1 MASSSS
7 SHASSISRAAGLAS
21 GPIMRD
27 TSVAR
32 AADAL
37 ASSEGPVAQNYF
49 KAHATTQQEN
59 DVLKEANSDLSRQ
72 LTDLKLHVK
81 YTKRSTPES
90 GTPSASH
97 STATYAQ
104 LFYSPTFPLEAFK
117 HAKPTFA
124 HDSVL
129 RYANSDELVSKPTLG
144 FTADIYHVFEDKYHS
159 YI

>member
-1 MASSSS
+1 M
-7 SHASSISRAAGLAS
+7 
-21 GPIMRD
+21 
-27 TSVAR
+27 
-32 AADAL
+32 
-37 ASSEGPVAQNYF
+37 
-49 KAHATTQQEN
+49 
-59 DVLKEANSDLSRQ
+59 LKEANSDLSRQ

-97 STATYAQ
+97 SVLSVDDGTDSELVTVKTITKTATYAQ

-159 YI
+159 YIGMTSVSKEVSISN